1 MRIKTAHALVVTL
14 VIAALPAACKDNPT
28 PPAPTPAASSVA
40 PQSSAP
46 IASASASASGSA
58 ATADDAGGGRR
69 HGDRGQH
76 ARGASGMFFRATK
89 DLADLK
95 DDQKAK
101 IEAAEK
107 STRETGGESREA
119 LKKAGKD
126 LHTDL
131 IAAIKAG
138 KVEAAKLEPKY
149 ADIEKAMKAAHE
161 KEAEGLNQLHAA
173 LTAPQRKAV
182 ALDVKKKHEQMEERM
197 AKREEHNKEKGDGG
211 KPESRGKKHIERL
224 TADLD
229 LDADQQKKVGAITP
243 PEMAMPDRAE
253 MKKRSEALLAA
264 FEKDTFDAKKIDAF
278 DAKKARAPMEAET
291 KVVSAIVPILKPEQR
306 EKLAAKME
314 KGPSPHGR
322 RGGGGGG
329 FDHNKAA
336 DDDDGDDD

>member
-1 MRIKTAHALVVTL
+1 MRIQTAHALVVTL
-14 VIAALPAACKDNPT
+14 VIAALPAACKDNP
-28 PPAPTPAASSVA
+28 PTPAPAPSASTVA
-40 PQSSAP
+40 PQSSTP
-46 IASASASASGSA
+46 VASASASASSSA
-58 ATADDAGGGRR
+58 ATAEDGGGGHRR
-69 HGDRGQH
+69 GDRDRH

-107 STRETGGESREA
+107 SIRESGGESREA

-138 KVEAAKLEPKY
+138 KIEAAKLEPKY

-161 KEAEGLNQLHAA
+161 KEADGLNQLHAA

-182 ALDVKKKHEQMEERM
+182 VEDVKKKHAQMEERM
-197 AKREEHNKEKGDGG
+197 AKREEHNKDKGDGG
-211 KPESRGKKHIERL
+211 KPESRAKKHIERL

-253 MKKRSEALLAA
+253 MKKKSEALLAA
-264 FEKDTFDAKKIDAF
+264 FEKDTFDAKKVDAF
-278 DAKKARAPMEAET
+278 DAKKARGPMEAET

-306 EKLAAKME
+306 EKLAAKMD

-322 RGGGGGG
+322 RGGGGGM
-329 FDHNKAA
+329 DHNKAA

>member
-14 VIAALPAACKDNPT
+14 VIAALPAACKDNP
-28 PPAPTPAASSVA
+28 PTPAPAPSASSVA
-40 PQSSAP
+40 PQSSTP
-46 IASASASASGSA
+46 IASASASGSA
-58 ATADDAGGGRR
+58 ATAEDAGGGHRR
-69 HGDRGQH
+69 DRGQH

-107 STRETGGESREA
+107 SIRESGGEAREA

-126 LHTDL
+126 LHADL
-131 IAAIKAG
+131 IAAIKSG
-138 KVEAAKLEPKY
+138 KIDAAKLEPKY

-161 KEAEGLNQLHAA
+161 KEADGLNQLHAA

-182 ALDVKKKHEQMEERM
+182 VEDVKKKHAQMEERM
-197 AKREEHNKEKGDGG
+197 AKREEHNKDKGDGG
-211 KPESRGKKHIERL
+211 KPESRAKKHIERL

-243 PEMAMPDRAE
+243 PEMAIPDRAE
-253 MKKRSEALLAA
+253 MKKKSEALLAA
-264 FEKDTFDAKKIDAF
+264 FEKDTFDAKKVDAF

-306 EKLAAKME
+306 EKLAAKMD

-329 FDHNKAA
+329 MDHNKAA